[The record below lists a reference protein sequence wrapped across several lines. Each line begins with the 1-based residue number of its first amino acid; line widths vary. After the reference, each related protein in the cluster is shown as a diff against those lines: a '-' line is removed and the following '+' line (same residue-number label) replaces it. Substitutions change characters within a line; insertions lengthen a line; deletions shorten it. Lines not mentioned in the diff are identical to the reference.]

1 MVILPPAGF
10 LLSQEWVQAGFLLSQ
25 EWVQAG
31 FLLSQEWVQAGFLL
45 SQGQAL
51 LNAIQGQAFAGMVL
65 VGDFFSLYGLL
76 MWFRVPGDH

>member
-1 MVILPPAGF
+1 MGAGWIPAF
-10 LLSQEWVQAGFLLSQ
+10 AGMG
-25 EWVQAG
+25 AG
-31 FLLSQEWVQAGFLL
+31 WIPAFAGMGADRIPAPLL

-65 VGDFFSLYGLL
+65 VGDLFSLCGLL